1 MLIHATLLENRQTD
15 RCSHDRILHFASRQR
30 RKHPRAGP
38 GGFTGSD
45 RRTRVPAE
53 SCRGRVSSPP
63 ISGSHCRPRPSMEL
77 REPYGFFAVLRQS
90 AFAKAKRNRLA
101 ISHASRYYLEM
112 LRFAWDERKNKSEHE
127 DRFIL
132 LGVSSAARTLIVVH
146 CYKDND
152 SVVRII
158 SARKATRKGVRFYEE
173 GISFLQIERAE
184 EPVRRK
190 EKGGGH

>member
-1 MLIHATLLENRQTD
+1 
-15 RCSHDRILHFASRQR
+15 
-30 RKHPRAGP
+30 
-38 GGFTGSD
+38 
-45 RRTRVPAE
+45 
-53 SCRGRVSSPP
+53 
-63 ISGSHCRPRPSMEL
+63 MEL